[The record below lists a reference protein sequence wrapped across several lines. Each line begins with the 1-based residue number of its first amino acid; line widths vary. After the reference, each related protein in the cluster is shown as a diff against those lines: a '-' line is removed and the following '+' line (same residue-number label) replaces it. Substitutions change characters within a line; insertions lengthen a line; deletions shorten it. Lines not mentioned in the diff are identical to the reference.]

1 MTSSST
7 VDQYFVDANSNCQVS
22 SYKVIGP
29 DGNEVA
35 QTLMKV
41 ESNNLQVFPEQ
52 FQSIDL
58 SSSNTY
64 KLRAV
69 TSDGVEV
76 DKEFNVIC
84 TYANALTLSNSD
96 VYEVQ

>member
-22 SYKVIGP
+22 SYKVINP
-29 DGNEVA
+29 DGSDVA

-41 ESNNLQVFPEQ
+41 DSNNLQVFPDQ
-52 FQSIDL
+52 FQSVDL

-84 TYANALTLSNSD
+84 SYATALALINSD
-96 VYEVQ
+96 VYEVR